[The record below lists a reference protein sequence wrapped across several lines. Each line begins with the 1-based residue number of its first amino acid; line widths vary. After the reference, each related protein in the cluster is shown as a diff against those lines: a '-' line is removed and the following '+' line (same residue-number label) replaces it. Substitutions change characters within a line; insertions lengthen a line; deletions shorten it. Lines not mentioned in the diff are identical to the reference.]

1 MGLVLGLR
9 PGLGMARLGGVLEW
23 LEDLVGRWGVVPDG
37 DLVLVGM
44 IMACRAGGRASNGG
58 GPGGRPGE

>member
-1 MGLVLGLR
+1 MT
-9 PGLGMARLGGVLEW
+9 RLGGVLDW

-44 IMACRAGGRASNGG
+44 MRACSAGGRLSDSNDNGD
-58 GPGGRPGE
+58 PGGRPGAVETGIGE